1 VDFSLTD
8 DQQAI
13 ADLAK
18 QIFADLST
26 NERQRALEQSGGPR
40 FDRELWK
47 KLAEAGL
54 LATAVPEDQGGAGL
68 GFLEVAA
75 ILEQIGRH
83 AAPVPLYETLVLGA
97 LPLAEFGTAAQQ
109 KVWLPGV
116 AAGTTILTAA
126 LTEDAHDDPAR
137 PHTAAQR
144 DGAGWI
150 LNGAKIVVPAGDVAA
165 RIIVPAATGGHDVGV
180 FLVDP
185 KAAGVTLERQVL
197 TNGEPHARLALKN
210 VHVPTADVIGDP
222 TKGAAIVQWIVE
234 RATAAYCAMQVG
246 VCDRALRMTAAYTTE
261 RKQFDRAIATFQA
274 VQQRAA
280 DAFIDLDCIRMAT
293 WEAIYRLANG
303 LDATEMV
310 RIAKYFASD
319 AGQRVVVAAQ
329 HLHGGIGVDV
339 DYPLHRY
346 FIWGKHIELI
356 LGPAPAQLAKM
367 GAELAA

>member
-1 VDFSLTD
+1 MNFEFTEDQKALRELAQKILTD
-8 DQQAI
+8 HSTDDRLKALKAANEWFDKPTWDALAQA
-13 ADLAK
+13 
-18 QIFADLST
+18 S
-26 NERQRALEQSGGPR
+26 
-40 FDRELWK
+40 
-47 KLAEAGL
+47 L
-54 LATAVPEDQGGAGL
+54 LGVAVPEAHGGSGM
-68 GFLEVAA
+68 GFVELALLCE
-75 ILEQIGRH
+75 EIGRSV
-83 AAPVPLYETLVLGA
+83 AQVPVLASLVLGA
-97 LPLAEFGTAAQQ
+97 LPLAEFGTAAQ
-109 KVWLPGV
+109 KSAWLPGV

-137 PHTAAQR
+137 PHTAGQR

-150 LNGAKIVVPAGDVAA
+150 LNGAKIVVPAGDMAA
-165 RIIVPAATGGHDVGV
+165 RVLVPAATGGHDVGV

-234 RATAAYCAMQVG
+234 RATAAYCATQVG

-280 DAFIDLDCIRMAT
+280 DAFIDVDCIRMAT

-310 RIAKYFASD
+310 RIAKWFASD

>member
-1 VDFSLTD
+1 MNFEFTEDQNALRDLARKVLTD
-8 DQQAI
+8 HSTDERLKALKAAGEWTDKRTWDALAQA
-13 ADLAK
+13 
-18 QIFADLST
+18 S
-26 NERQRALEQSGGPR
+26 
-40 FDRELWK
+40 
-47 KLAEAGL
+47 L
-54 LATAVPEDQGGAGL
+54 LGVAVPEAHGGSGMGL
-68 GFLEVAA
+68 VELGLLCE
-75 ILEQIGRH
+75 EIGRTV
-83 AAPVPLYETLVLGA
+83 AQVPVLASLVLGA
-97 LPLAEFGTAAQQ
+97 LPIAHFGSAAQQ
-109 KVWLPGV
+109 TAWLPGV

-137 PHTAAQR
+137 PHTTARR

-150 LNGAKIVVPAGDVAA
+150 LDGAKIVVPAGEHAA
-165 RIIVPAATGGHDVGV
+165 RILVPATTGGHDVGV

-185 KAAGVTLERQVL
+185 KAAGVTLERQIL

-222 TKGAAIVQWIVE
+222 TKGAAIVNWIVE
-234 RATAAYCAMQVG
+234 RATVAYCTTQVG

-261 RKQFDRAIATFQA
+261 RKQFDRPIATFQA

-310 RIAKYFASD
+310 RIAKYWASD
-319 AGQRVVVAAQ
+319 GGQRVVVAAQ

-346 FIWGKHIELI
+346 FVWGKHIELI